1 MKKIRR
7 SHRRFTVAV
16 LAIASPLIAS
26 AQDPATPDPSGQFP
40 IERIA
45 AIAGKEVVLATEVEE
60 RLAQYAQELSTR
72 GQRLPTDS
80 ASLAKFRL
88 QMLDRMINDA
98 LMVQRAEELDIEVTD
113 DELTG
118 VVGRRLEGIQSNI
131 GSEAAF
137 REELRRVGFG
147 SAEEFRRRLM
157 EQERRN
163 VLQQRLLSR
172 LREDGKLPP
181 VPVTDADIAA
191 YFEENKDQLPRIPST
206 VSFRQIVVAAKP
218 TPAARL
224 AGLTKAESL
233 LVEIRGGADFEAVA
247 RRESMDETTR
257 DQGGDMGWHRRDGS
271 FVPEF
276 EAMMAAIPVGRV
288 SPVFETTY
296 GFHIIRVDR
305 IQSAEY
311 KVRQILIRPVI
322 DSTALQLA
330 RLQADTVATKWRSG
344 ASFDSLAATYHDPA
358 EDRALPE
365 YFRDSLP
372 ESYRQAF
379 EGVREGGFTEPF
391 ELDDPR
397 RSSKKYAVA
406 QITRLVEAHVA
417 TLEDMKDII
426 RDQLSQ
432 ERAVLRLLRSLR
444 EEMYV
449 RVML

>member
-1 MKKIRR
+1 MTKISRILR
-7 SHRRFTVAV
+7 LTAAAA
-16 LAIASPLIAS
+16 LAFALPVGAS
-26 AQDPATPDPSGQFP
+26 AQDSTSQFP
-40 IERIA
+40 VERIA
-45 AIAGKEVVLATEVEE
+45 AIAGKEVVLTTEVEE
-60 RLAQYAQELSTR
+60 KLAQYAQELAAR

-98 LMVQRAEELDIEVTD
+98 LMVQRAEELNIEVPD

-118 VVGRRLEGIQSNI
+118 VVSRRMQAIQNNI

-137 REELRRVGFG
+137 REELKRVGFA

-157 EQERRN
+157 DQERRSL
-163 VLQQRLLSR
+163 LQQRLLSR

-181 VPVTDADIAA
+181 VPVTDADIVA
-191 YFEENKDQLPRIPST
+191 YFEENKDQLPRIPAT

-218 TPAARL
+218 TPVARL
-224 AGLTKAESL
+224 AALSKAESL

-247 RRESMDETTR
+247 RRASMDETTR
-257 DQGGDMGWHRRDGS
+257 EQGGDLGWHRRDGY

-305 IQSAEY
+305 IQGSEY
-311 KVRQILIRPVI
+311 RVRQILISPVI
-322 DSTALQLA
+322 DPSAFETARQLA
-330 RLQADTVATKWRSG
+330 DSVATKWETG
-344 ASFDSLAATYHDPA
+344 ASFDSLANLYHDPD
-358 EDRALPE
+358 EHRTLPE

-372 ESYRQAF
+372 ASYRDAF
-379 EGVREGGFTEPF
+379 EGVPEGGITRPF

-397 RSSKKYAVA
+397 RKAKKYAVA
-406 QITRLVEAHVA
+406 QITRRVEPHVA
-417 TLEDMKDII
+417 TLQDMREIL
-426 RDQLSQ
+426 RRELEQ
-432 ERAVLRLLRSLR
+432 ERAILRLLRRLR
-444 EEMYV
+444 NEMYV
-449 RVML
+449 RIML